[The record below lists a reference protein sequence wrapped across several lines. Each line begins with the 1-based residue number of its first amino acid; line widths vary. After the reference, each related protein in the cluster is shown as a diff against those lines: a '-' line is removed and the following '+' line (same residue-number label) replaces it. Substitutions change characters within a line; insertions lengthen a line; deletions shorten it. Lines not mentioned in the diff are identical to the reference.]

1 MSRNKQACKQKYI
14 FLDRLKHNAKTQPW
28 GLAKI
33 GRGGRGLGGGQ
44 LRMFF
49 GIERLI
55 RKHFEVLKKSHSF
68 DTDEISRSNRF

>member
-1 MSRNKQACKQKYI
+1 MSRNKQPCKQKYI
-14 FLDRLKHNAKTQPW
+14 FLDRLKHNTKTQPW

-33 GRGGRGLGGGQ
+33 GRGGGQ
-44 LRMFF
+44 QRMYF

-68 DTDEISRSNRF
+68 DTDEI

>member
-1 MSRNKQACKQKYI
+1 M
-14 FLDRLKHNAKTQPW
+14 
-28 GLAKI
+28 
-33 GRGGRGLGGGQ
+33 GGGGEGGQ
-44 LRMFF
+44 QRMYC